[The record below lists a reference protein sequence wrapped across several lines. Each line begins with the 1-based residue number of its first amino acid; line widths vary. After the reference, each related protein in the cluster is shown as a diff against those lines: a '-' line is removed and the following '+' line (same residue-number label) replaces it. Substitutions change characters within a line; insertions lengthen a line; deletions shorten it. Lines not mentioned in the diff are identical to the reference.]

1 MPRQASPP
9 GFDPEPQASDSLF
22 FAIFPD
28 AAAAARIAQLA
39 QQLRGEQGL
48 HGKPLKTERFHVTLH
63 HLGNYV
69 GLPQELVTL
78 AGEAA
83 ASVLIPPFEVAFDR
97 AGSFTSAPRHR
108 PLVLRGGEGLM
119 ALSAFQHALGVAL
132 VQSGLQRWAKPGY
145 TPHATLLYDDR
156 SVAEQAVET
165 IAWMAREFVLV
176 HSQLGEGR
184 YIPLGR
190 WPLREAPA

>member
-1 MPRQASPP
+1 MPQQPSPP
-9 GFDPEPQASDSLF
+9 GARPADSLF

-28 AAAAARIAQLA
+28 ASAAERIAQLA

-48 HGKPLKTERFHVTLH
+48 HGKPLKTQRFHVTLH
-63 HLGNYV
+63 HLGHHA

-78 AGEAA
+78 AGQAA
-83 ASVLIPPFEVAFDR
+83 AAVVLPPFDIAFDR
-97 AGSFTSAPRHR
+97 ASSFTSATRHR
-108 PLVLRGGEGLM
+108 PLVLRGGEGLL
-119 ALSAFQHALGVAL
+119 ALTAFQQALGVAMGE
-132 VQSGLQRWAKPGY
+132 VGLQRWAKPGY

-165 IAWMAREFVLV
+165 IAWTAREFVLV

-184 YIPLGR
+184 YTPLGS
-190 WPLREAPA
+190 WPLRE

>member
-1 MPRQASPP
+1 MPQQASLP

-28 AAAAARIAQLA
+28 TAAAERMSELA

-48 HGKPLKTERFHVTLH
+48 HGKPLKTERFHVTLY
-63 HLGNYV
+63 HLGNHA
-69 GLPQELVTL
+69 GLPPDVVTM
-78 AGEAA
+78 AGQAA
-83 ASVLIPPFEVAFDR
+83 ASMVVPPFDIVFDR
-97 AGSFTSAPRHR
+97 ASSFSNAARHR

-119 ALSAFQHALGVAL
+119 ALTAFQHALGVAM
-132 VQSGLQRWAKPGY
+132 VHSGLQRWAKPGY

-165 IAWMAREFVLV
+165 IAWTAREFVLV

-184 YIPLGR
+184 YTPLSR
-190 WPLREAPA
+190 WPLHG